1 MGMIRFLVNCCH
13 TLYTAAARR
22 CFWLWFGGLC
32 ACGGVERRGNA
43 GHFHARPRPSRRAG
57 PDPHPYFPLFP
68 TARPYS
74 NSHLGE
80 APPAPNLPQ
89 PHSALCAAPFCLPPP
104 PPKNPPPNATYV
116 RPTAALRP
124 TGRASPFSLHHF
136 YFPFLFFFLPF
147 FFFFP
152 SFLFVCFF
160 FFLLFISFFLFSS
173 LNYSISI
180 SISIS
185 T

>member
-104 PPKNPPPNATYV
+104 PQRTPPPMP
-116 RPTAALRP
+116 PTCAQLRLCALRAALLLLVCIISISLFYSFS
-124 TGRASPFSLHHF
+124 SPFSSSFH
-136 YFPFLFFFLPF
+136 PFCLFVSFSFSF
-147 FFFFP
+147 
-152 SFLFVCFF
+152 SFLSS
-160 FFLLFISFFLFSS
+160 SFPR
-173 LNYSISI
+173 
-180 SISIS
+180 
-185 T
+185 